1 MLKTAMPAMSEGD
14 VASRTQQAR
23 EAHEAGSI
31 RSTMHRL
38 LTQLGEDPA
47 REGLS
52 QTPQRA
58 AESWRFLTGGAKA
71 CARTIAREAVFK
83 SPGHDL
89 VVQRN
94 IEFYSLCEHHLL
106 PFFGHM
112 HVAYLP
118 QGRLI
123 GLSKIDRTVDVFARR
138 LQLQERL
145 THQVADT
152 LQDVL
157 RPRGIAVIAQAHHLC
172 LKMRGVQKQGTT
184 TLTCVTRG
192 AFDTDAALFAKLLHL
207 LNLAPGCTR
216 FDGLSDSESWK

>member
-1 MLKTAMPAMSEGD
+1 MLKTAIPEMSEDD
-14 VASRTQQAR
+14 VASRTQEAR
-23 EAHEAGSI
+23 ESHGTVSI
-31 RSTMHRL
+31 RSTIHRL

-52 QTPQRA
+52 QTPRRA
-58 AESWRFLTGGAKA
+58 AESWQFLTGGTQV
-71 CARTIAREAVFK
+71 CARAIAREAVFK
-83 SPGHDL
+83 SPGNDL

-118 QGRLI
+118 QGKLI

-145 THQVADT
+145 TRQVADT
-152 LQDVL
+152 LEEVL
-157 RPRGIAVIAQAHHLC
+157 LPRGIAVIAQAHHLC

-192 AFDTDAALFAKLLHL
+192 AFDTDTALFAKLLHL
-207 LNLAPGCTR
+207 LNLKDPLPLATGSP
-216 FDGLSDSESWK
+216 